1 MIFFIGLE
9 LKKRI
14 GVCRMVII
22 ILLWSFL
29 EDFREVKR
37 NLWVWMKV
45 SINDELMR

>member
-1 MIFFIGLE
+1 
-9 LKKRI
+9 
-14 GVCRMVII
+14 MVII

-37 NLWVWMKV
+37 NLWVWIKV